1 MTKKTRAVRYSPA
14 QGATD
19 ADCRLAKTIIYF
31 RNHFC
36 SDIAASPCRV
46 CIDGC
51 TFLRKT
57 GLNRN
62 SAEPPLFMRVN
73 CCRKIYINWGVAP
86 IHKDDLLYLMHG
98 QRTTS
103 C

>member
-1 MTKKTRAVRYSPA
+1 MTKKTRLQTSQDHHLFQKPF
-14 QGATD
+14 
-19 ADCRLAKTIIYF
+19 LF
-31 RNHFC
+31 
-36 SDIAASPCRV
+36 RV

-86 IHKDDLLYLMHG
+86 IHKGVSRKDKISCDSDEESKIEEKENLTE
-98 QRTTS
+98 TTR
-103 C
+103 